1 MKPYSPLVTLGVG
14 VALAAGVSVLD
25 IRAASD
31 RKTEPTPS
39 VAVTSATTTTTAPP
53 PQEDRQGSY
62 AGYAKIKGASVALAV
77 TVKGDKAI
85 AYLCDGTALESW
97 LRGSASPGGGLDLTG
112 KAGAALAGTFGTDGA
127 LAGKVTVNKG
137 TYSYALKR
145 AVKPSGLY
153 RATAAT
159 RKATIG
165 WIVQEDGRQYGLA
178 TSTDGKSEPAPRLD
192 AQTLTAMLYGDT
204 ITATPAEPAG
214 D

>member
-1 MKPYSPLVTLGVG
+1 MKPYSPLVTLGIG
-14 VALAAGVSVLD
+14 VALAAGAGVLNV
-25 IRAASD
+25 RAAGD
-31 RKTEPTPS
+31 RTTEVTPS
-39 VAVTSATTTTTAPP
+39 VAVTSATVATPAP
-53 PQEDRQGSY
+53 PQEDHQGSY

-97 LRGSASPGGGLDLTG
+97 LRGSASSGGGLDLTG

-127 LAGKVTVNKG
+127 LAGKVTVNNG
-137 TYSYALKR
+137 TYSYDLKR

-165 WIVQEDGRQYGLA
+165 WIVLQNGDQFGLA
-178 TSTDGKSEPAPRLD
+178 TSPDGKSEPAPRLD

-204 ITATPAEPAG
+204 VTATPADPAG

>member
-14 VALAAGVSVLD
+14 VALAAGVSVMD
-25 IRAASD
+25 MRAADD
-31 RKTEPTPS
+31 RTTEPTPS
-39 VAVTSATTTTTAPP
+39 VVVTSATVTTTAPP
-53 PQEDRQGSY
+53 QEDHQGSY
-62 AGYAKIKGASVALAV
+62 AGYAKIKGTSVALAV

-97 LRGSASPGGGLDLTG
+97 LRGSASPGGGLDLSG

-127 LAGKVTVNKG
+127 LAGKVTVSNG
-137 TYSYALKR
+137 TYSYDLKR

-165 WIVQEDGRQYGLA
+165 WIVQKDGQQFGLA
-178 TSTDGKSEPAPRLD
+178 TSSDGTSEPAPRLD

-204 ITATPAEPAG
+204 LTATPADPAG

>member
-14 VALAAGVSVLD
+14 VALAAGAGVLNV
-25 IRAASD
+25 RAAD
-31 RKTEPTPS
+31 DQTTEPAPYA
-39 VAVTSATTTTTAPP
+39 AVTSATATRSTP
-53 PQEDRQGSY
+53 PQEDHQGSY
-62 AGYAKIKGASVALAV
+62 AGYAKIKGTNVALAV

-97 LRGSASPGGGLDLTG
+97 LRGSASPSGNLDLTG

-137 TYSYALKR
+137 TYSYDLKR

-165 WIVQEDGRQYGLA
+165 WIVQPDGTQYGLS
-178 TSTDGKSEPAPRLD
+178 TSPDGKSEPAPRLD

-204 ITATPAEPAG
+204 VTATPADPAG